1 MLLRIKSGVHFGV
14 LRRTMEDIKMSDF
27 YTEQLIKKQA
37 DMKDM
42 VIKAVLVAVAI
53 VSVLMV
59 FIMPMG
65 LIFPVI
71 VIALVWFLISRLN
84 VEYEYLYVNGDLD
97 IDKIMNK
104 SKRKRIFSTNVKEM
118 ELLAPLGCPRL
129 DQFGNVKVIN
139 LSSGQADARL
149 YAMIVAN
156 GGQTAKLIFEPND
169 TIIEGLF
176 MLAPRKVVRQ

>member
-1 MLLRIKSGVHFGV
+1 
-14 LRRTMEDIKMSDF
+14 MSDY
-27 YTEQLIKKQA
+27 YTEQLVKRKAPASAMLIK
-37 DMKDM
+37 
-42 VIKAVLVAVAI
+42 ILLVLVTVLSVVAVMMIPFGIIITA
-53 VSVLMV
+53 L
-59 FIMPMG
+59 
-65 LIFPVI
+65 LICLDVYLFHNMD
-71 VIALVWFLISRLN
+71 L
-84 VEYEYLYVNGDLD
+84 EYEYLYVNGNLD

-129 DQFGNVKVIN
+129 DQFGNAKVIN

-156 GGQTAKLIFEPND
+156 GGQTAKIIFEPND

>member
-1 MLLRIKSGVHFGV
+1 MKNPGTLQ
-14 LRRTMEDIKMSDF
+14 RTMEDVKMSDF

-37 DMKDM
+37 DTKDM

-53 VSVLMV
+53 VSVVMV
-59 FIMPMG
+59 FMFPVG
-65 LIFPVI
+65 LIIPIVI
-71 VIALVWFLISRLN
+71 IALVWFLISRLN

-104 SKRKRIFSTNVKEM
+104 SKRKRIFSTNVEEM
-118 ELLAPLGCPRL
+118 ELLAPADSPRL
-129 DQFGNVKVIN
+129 DQFRNARVIN
-139 LSSGQADARL
+139 LSSGRADARL
-149 YAMIVAN
+149 YAMVVSN
-156 GGQTAKLIFEPND
+156 SGQMAKLIFEPND